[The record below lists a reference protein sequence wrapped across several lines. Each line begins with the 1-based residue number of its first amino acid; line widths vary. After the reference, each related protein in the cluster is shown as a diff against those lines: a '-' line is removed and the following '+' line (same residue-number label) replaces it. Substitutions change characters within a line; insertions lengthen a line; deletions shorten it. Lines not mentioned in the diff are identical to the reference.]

1 MSNSKS
7 PRNLE
12 PIRIRGLRHKQP
24 DTRKIARAVID
35 LALREAA
42 REAEALAA
50 AIAQSK
56 NGAPLP
62 PVQQPGGERR
72 G

>member
-1 MSNSKS
+1 MSNSRI

-12 PIRIRGLRHKQP
+12 PIRIRGVRHKQP

-42 REAEALAA
+42 REAEALADA
-50 AIAQSK
+50 VVLSK